1 MTHPIDTAYVDIVLV
16 DKSLEKLQRDIDKA
30 MKQMEKDAEK
40 DLKKL
45 DKDFDD
51 AFAEIDKHFADME
64 KTAEKTWREQEHI
77 ARSAFDNIKH
87 KFEET
92 SHFFRNIFTGFGDDS
107 DRSFRRIRQ
116 RFLEPL
122 VDGLQ
127 KAGLTLADLGRSM
140 VQLVS
145 GVGGAI
151 GSNPLAALI
160 IILIPP
166 IIALAGALSQ
176 LIGLVALLPAGLS
189 VLLAAILPVV
199 VAFQGFGEAVSA
211 LASGDIDKINEAL
224 KKLSPSAASVAREV
238 AALLPMLKSFQRVVQ
253 EAFFSQVKG
262 DFTNVVR
269 TLFPL
274 MEKGFV
280 TVASAVGKLVSSFAD
295 LLTKAS
301 SLQTFREIFA
311 TTGRIIEK
319 LTPSFV
325 KFADMLL
332 GTVHAALP
340 FIERIAVAFGKAL
353 DTFSAF
359 VNKSMETGDFN
370 QFIEDAITTVK
381 ELIDL
386 GKALGK
392 VLGTLFAGTE
402 ESGHGLIK
410 TLTDVLLKL
419 DAFLKTAEGQDAIKL
434 LVISVEAFGIA
445 LFATLQTLIFF
456 WRVFE
461 NTLTFLEKV
470 GRGFISFVTTIG
482 EWLGKIPGFIT
493 EFISG
498 IPEMVAG
505 FFQSMID
512 RALQVIGIGIGL
524 ILFAV
529 FELPKQIISAIENL
543 PEQIYNALV
552 TIGPLVVGIFSDA
565 LTAAKNFVVNGF
577 NEIMDFIT
585 SVPDRIK
592 SLIPSFGNAGHNLI
606 ESFMNGFRSVGSF
619 IGDIAG
625 DIVNSVKGFL
635 NKAIDKINS
644 GIAMVDNILP
654 GDLGRI
660 PRLAEG
666 ALIRARP
673 GGILANVGEGNE
685 DEVVAPLSKLEG
697 LLGGGPTITFG
708 PGSVSVNFSGVVPT
722 MEEARQVGTAVGEG
736 IVNLISRRNT
746 RAQVRAI

>member
-1 MTHPIDTAYVDIVLV
+1 VSD
-16 DKSLEKLQRDIDKA
+16 S
-30 MKQMEKDAEK
+30 
-40 DLKKL
+40 
-45 DKDFDD
+45 
-51 AFAEIDKHFADME
+51 
-64 KTAEKTWREQEHI
+64 
-77 ARSAFDNIKH
+77 
-87 KFEET
+87 
-92 SHFFRNIFTGFGDDS
+92 S
-107 DRSFRRIRQ
+107 DRSFKRIRS
-116 RFLEPL
+116 RFIEPFA
-122 VDGLQ
+122 DGLQ
-127 KAGLTLADLGRSM
+127 KTGETLSELGRAM

-160 IILIPP
+160 VVLIPAV
-166 IIALAGALSQ
+166 IALAAALSQ
-176 LIGLVALLPAGLS
+176 LIGLVGLLPAGLS
-189 VLLAAILPVV
+189 VLLAAIIPVV

-224 KKLSPSAASVAREV
+224 KRLSPSAASVAREV
-238 AALLPMLKSFQRVVQ
+238 ASLIPMLKSFQRVVQ

-280 TVASAVGKLVSSFAD
+280 TVASAMGKLVSSFAD
-295 LLTKAS
+295 LLTTTDS
-301 SLQTFREIFA
+301 MRTFREIFA

-325 KFADMLL
+325 IFADMLL
-332 GTVHAALP
+332 NTVHVALP
-340 FIERIAVAFGKAL
+340 IVERLAGAFGKAL

-359 VNKSMETGDFN
+359 VNKSIETGDFDE
-370 QFIEDAITTVK
+370 FIEDAITTVK

-386 GKALGK
+386 GKALGG

-402 ESGHGLIK
+402 DSGHDFIK
-410 TLTDVLLKL
+410 TLTDLVIKL
-419 DAFLKTAEGQDAIKL
+419 DDFLKTAEGQDAIKV
-434 LVISVEAFGIA
+434 LVLSVEALGLA
-445 LFATLQTLIFF
+445 LVGTLQTLIFF

-461 NTLTFLEKV
+461 NTLLLLEKI
-470 GRGFISFVTTIG
+470 GRGFVTFVTTIG
-482 EWLGKIPGFIT
+482 DWLGKIP
-493 EFISG
+493 EFIAEFVGS

-505 FFQSMID
+505 FFQAMID
-512 RALQVIGIGIGL
+512 QALQVLGIGIGL
-524 ILFAV
+524 ILFMV
-529 FELPKQIISAIENL
+529 FELPKQIISIIESL
-543 PEQIYNALV
+543 PQQIYNALV
-552 TIGPLVVGIFSDA
+552 SIGPIIVTIFSDA
-565 LTAAKNFVVNGF
+565 MTAAKDFVVNGF
-577 NEIMDFIT
+577 NEIMAFIS

-592 SLIPSFGNAGHNLI
+592 GLIPSFGSAGHNLI

-625 DIVNSVKGFL
+625 DIVGAVKGFL

-644 GIAMVDNILP
+644 GIQIVDDVLP
-654 GDLGRI
+654 GSLGRI

-666 ALIRARP
+666 ALVRKRP
-673 GGILANVGEGNE
+673 GGVLANIGEGSE

-746 RAQVRAI
+746 RAAVRAI